1 MNEVAD
7 LIKPNKVTEIKRQLA
22 SGQYQVDPYAVADAM
37 IRWAEQDLEGLVRR
51 VPRARTQNACSK
63 PERSRGTSVKTA
75 PGAPSRTVPTRLRA
89 AILLGHA
96 A

>member
-1 MNEVAD
+1 MNDVAD
-7 LIKPNKVTEIKRQLA
+7 LIKPNKVTEIKRQLE
-22 SGQYQVDPYAVADAM
+22 SGQYRIDPYAIADAM
-37 IRWAEQDLEGLVRR
+37 IRWAEQDLDALVRR
-51 VPRARTQNACSK
+51 VPRAQAQKACSN
-63 PERSRGTSVKTA
+63 PERSRGASVKTA